1 MKANELEIRINA
13 KLSVDKSTAEGAL
26 KLAELYCNDNG
37 VNIATKQNEDGTAK
51 LYFSETNTNKVRI
64 YSKVEDLEKEVMQ
77 LQSRLRHLL
86 KSDYIRSFDEVDRN
100 TGDYKKDIRE
110 ADRAADAL
118 QILNE
123 SHSCNDCKNKGTLNF
138 CPGIGQKV
146 VYNCPSW
153 RRNVTK

>member
-1 MKANELEIRINA
+1 MNNEMEIRINA
-13 KLSVDKSTAEGAL
+13 KLSVDKSMAELAL

-37 VNIATKQNEDGTAK
+37 MNISTKQNEDGTES
-51 LYFSETNTNKVRI
+51 LYFSKTNTEKVRI
-64 YSKVEDLEKEVMQ
+64 YSKVADLEKEVMQ

-86 KSDYIRSFDEVDRN
+86 ESEYIRSFDELDLEK
-100 TGDYKKDIRE
+100 GDYKRDIRE
-110 ADRAADAL
+110 ADIAEDAYK
-118 QILNE
+118 ILME

-153 RRNVTK
+153 RKDVTK